1 MLDLTPRDFHRVRS
15 ILNELV
21 CQSNFFPVDAKN
33 DDWFRPREDVE
44 AFTRRITSM
53 TTTTTATSSNT
64 VKDRRRHYRA
74 QSEDGR
80 RSAFVIARRPRC
92 HSMDS
97 IESSSTTTETL
108 SASSTSFSSCGSGVE
123 PQTMRKVPTEQYD
136 DDSPNAVF
144 SISQEDVEPMSI
156 LGVGG
161 FCEVRLA
168 RVLRMRINHH
178 INAASR

>member
-15 ILNELV
+15 VLNELV
-21 CQSNFFPVDAKN
+21 CESNFFPVDAKN

-44 AFTRRITSM
+44 AFARRSTR
-53 TTTTTATSSNT
+53 TTTTATTSPNT
-64 VKDRRRHYRA
+64 MKGRRRRYRA
-74 QSEDGR
+74 HSEDGC

-108 SASSTSFSSCGSGVE
+108 SASSCGGGGVE
-123 PQTMRKVPTEQYD
+123 PPTMRKVPTEQYD
-136 DDSPNAVF
+136 DAANAV
-144 SISQEDVEPMSI
+144 SSVCQEDVEPRSI

-161 FCEVRLA
+161 FSEVRLV
-168 RVLRMRINHH
+168 RLLRMRSNVHANT
-178 INAASR
+178 NANSR

>member
-15 ILNELV
+15 VLKELV
-21 CQSNFFPVDAKN
+21 CESNFFPVDAKD

-44 AFTRRITSM
+44 KFARRS
-53 TTTTTATSSNT
+53 TTTTTIATTTSNT
-64 VKDRRRHYRA
+64 MKEKRRRYRA
-74 QSEDGR
+74 HSDDGR
-80 RSAFVIARRPRC
+80 RSAFFIARRPRC

-108 SASSTSFSSCGSGVE
+108 SASSTSFSSCGGGVE
-123 PQTMRKVPTEQYD
+123 LSREQYD
-136 DDSPNAVF
+136 DDAPNAVS
-144 SISQEDVEPMSI
+144 SICQEDVEPRSI

-168 RVLRMRINHH
+168 RLLRMRSNDHANN
-178 INAASR
+178 NANTR